1 VVVITTIPYG
11 TTETWWE
18 ALFECAVFALT
29 AIWIIEGLLR
39 GTWEAKKLF
48 VLLPLA
54 ILTIYAFAQTIQW
67 PAGLPIPSGR
77 LTAQRTLTI
86 DRYQTYLTAR
96 KALALTFFLGLLLVH
111 TSTAKRLRW
120 LVRVVIGLGLASALF
135 GILRESLQSPDSTS
149 GFVLPYLYY
158 GTGYAQFISPNAFSY
173 LMEMSF
179 GLLAGLVVG
188 GGVRRQHLAFYIAVG
203 LIIWA
208 ALVLSN
214 SRGGILSFAC
224 QAVFLLGFSLSW
236 LSARRHSDE
245 GGTGQKWLT
254 FVRTSV
260 LIRVLFIAVIVA
272 TLVMGVFW
280 MGGEKLASKVEQSSV
295 SSLEEADGAT
305 RKDTWKSTLRLIK
318 QNPWTG
324 VGFGAY
330 FLGITQYRTGSGR
343 IRVDQAHNEYLDLAA
358 NGGFVA
364 AALAGWF
371 LAVVIWR
378 SRSSLR
384 SRDPYRRAASLGA
397 AAGILGVSVHS
408 FVDFGLQVTG
418 IAVVFGALIVITTV
432 DLSGVNRR
440 A

>member
-1 VVVITTIPYG
+1 M
-11 TTETWWE
+11 
-18 ALFECAVFALT
+18 
-29 AIWIIEGLLR
+29 AII
-39 GTWEAKKLF
+39 
-48 VLLPLA
+48 
-54 ILTIYAFAQTIQW
+54 TIYAFAQTIQW
-67 PAGLPIPSGR
+67 PAGLPIVSGR
-77 LTAQRTLTI
+77 LTAQQTLTI

-96 KALALTFFLGLLLVH
+96 KALALTLFLGLLLLH
-111 TSTAKRLRW
+111 TATAKRLRW

-158 GTGYAQFISPNAFSY
+158 GTGYGQFISPNAFSY

-188 GGVRRQHLAFYIAVG
+188 GGVRRQRLAFYLAVG

-214 SRGGILSFAC
+214 SRGGILSFVC

-236 LSARRHSDE
+236 LSARRLSDE
-245 GGTGQKWLT
+245 GGRGQKLFV

-260 LIRVLFIAVIVA
+260 LVRVLFIAVIVV
-272 TLVMGVFW
+272 TLVMGVVW
-280 MGGEKLASKVEQSSV
+280 VGGEKLASKVEQSSV
-295 SSLEEADGAT
+295 SSLEESDGAT
-305 RKDTWKSTLRLIK
+305 RKDTWKATWGLIK
-318 QNPWTG
+318 KNPWTG

-364 AALAGWF
+364 VALSGWF
-371 LAVVIWR
+371 LALVIWR

-397 AAGILGVSVHS
+397 AAGILGVAVHS
-408 FVDFGLQVTG
+408 LVDFGLQVTG
-418 IAVVFGALIVITTV
+418 IAVVCAALIVIATV
-432 DLSGVNRR
+432 DVSGLVRR